1 MSEVV
6 VYGVPGSPF
15 MRSVRIALEEK
26 RAPYRVE
33 PLAPGALKPP
43 APRRAA

>member
-1 MSEVV
+1 MSDFV

-15 MRSVRIALEEK
+15 MRSVLVALEEK

-33 PLAPGALKPP
+33 PLAPAALRK
-43 APRRAA
+43 AA